1 MVSRLALM
9 MALPALVLGTCTAV
23 RAQAPAKATYV
34 KVDTTEGAFVIEL
47 DAAKAPKTVDN
58 FLKYVKEDHYTNT
71 IFHRVID
78 GFMIQGG
85 GFTADMQEKD
95 APRLVRN
102 EGGNGLKNLTY
113 TVAMARTS
121 APHSASSQF
130 FVNTANNDFLN
141 RENSQDGFGY
151 AVFGRVV
158 EGKEVVDRIGKAPT
172 QSKPHPKVPGMLMQ
186 DVPTTPIV
194 IKSIEVV
201 EKK

>member
-9 MALPALVLGTCTAV
+9 MALPALLLGTCTAV
-23 RAQAPAKATYV
+23 HGQEAASPVYV
-34 KVDTTEGAFVIEL
+34 KVDTSEGAFVIEL
-47 DAAKAPKTVDN
+47 NAEKAPKTVDN

-85 GFTADMQEKD
+85 GFTADMKEKD
-95 APRLVRN
+95 APRMVRN
-102 EGGNGLKNLTY
+102 EGGNGLKNDRY
-113 TVAMARTS
+113 TVAMARTN

-130 FVNTANNDFLN
+130 FVNTVDNDMLN
-141 RENSQDGFGY
+141 RENSHDGFGY

-158 EGKEVVDRIGKAPT
+158 EGKEVVDRISKTPT
-172 QSKPHPKVPGMLMQ
+172 QAKPHPKYPGVLLE